1 MAKKKL
7 NVLIIEDEELLLKVI
22 EKKLTSE
29 GIKFTSVKTGKEA
42 LDHLLK
48 TKTLPDLIWLDYY
61 LPDMNGLELMKKLRE
76 LTKFD
81 EIPVL
86 VISNSANDETV
97 SKMME
102 LGIREYIIKAE
113 YRLEEIVKKIS
124 EVLQAD
130 QSK

>member
-7 NVLIIEDEELLLKVI
+7 NVMIIEDEELLLKVI
-22 EKKLTSE
+22 EKKLNSE
-29 GIKFTSVKTGKEA
+29 GIKFHSVKTGKEA

-48 TKTLPDLIWLDYY
+48 VKTLPDLIWLDYY

-97 SKMME
+97 AKMME

-113 YRLEEIVKKIS
+113 YRLDEIVKKIT
-124 EVLQAD
+124 EVLQ
-130 QSK
+130 S

>member
-1 MAKKKL
+1 MPKKKL

-22 EKKLTSE
+22 EKKLSSE
-29 GIKFTSVKTGKEA
+29 GIKFSSVKTGKEA
-42 LDHLLK
+42 LDHLLTEK
-48 TKTLPDLIWLDYY
+48 ALPDLIWLDYY

-76 LTKFD
+76 KNKFD
-81 EIPVL
+81 DIPVL

-124 EVLQAD
+124 EVLN
-130 QSK
+130 K